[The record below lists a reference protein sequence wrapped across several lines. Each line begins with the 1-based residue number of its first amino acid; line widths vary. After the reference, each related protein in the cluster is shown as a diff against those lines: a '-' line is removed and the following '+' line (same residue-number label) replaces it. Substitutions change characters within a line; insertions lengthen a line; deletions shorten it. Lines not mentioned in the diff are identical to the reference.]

1 MQIIK
6 LSQDEVHIERR
17 KIKNKRDIEEKLNR
31 SEKANNEF
39 PKKMTCM

>member
-6 LSQDEVHIERR
+6 LSQDEVYIERR

-39 PKKMTCM
+39 LKKMTCM

>member
-6 LSQDEVHIERR
+6 LSQDEVYIERR
-17 KIKNKRDIEEKLNR
+17 KIKNKRDREEKLNR

-39 PKKMTCM
+39 LKKMTCM